1 MGESAR
7 TVLHTYSW
15 PGNVRELEHIMEHV
29 YVMSE
34 NNEITADDFN
44 QALFDGDSEM
54 GSVGS
59 SVKCEGF
66 MPLKEAKWEVERQL
80 VTKAYEQFGSTYKV
94 AEVLKIDQ
102 STVVKLLKKHGGGNS
117 TVV

>member
-29 YVMSE
+29 YVMSDGS
-34 NNEITADDFN
+34 EITAEDFN
-44 QALFDGDSEM
+44 QVLYDSGSDSE
-54 GSVGS
+54 SAGS

-66 MPLKEAKWEVERQL
+66 MPLKEAKWEVEKQL
-80 VTKAYEQFGSTYKV
+80 VTKAYEQFKSTYKV

-102 STVVKLLKKHGGGNS
+102 STVVKLLKKHGRG
-117 TVV
+117 